1 MKIKILSDSTC
12 DLSKELIEKYDIG
25 IVPLIVIKD
34 GDAYADGI
42 TITPDEIFAH
52 VASGGNLCSTAA
64 VNVGDYEDVFAKY
77 APDYDGIVHINLG
90 SGFSSCHQNACLAAE
105 DFDNVICIDSAN
117 LSTGQGLVVLKACEL
132 AETCESLTEIKEKLD
147 AFTPKVEAS
156 FLLDRLDY
164 MVKGGRCSSA
174 AALGANLLGLKP
186 CIEVKD
192 GKMGVVKKYRGN
204 YAKTL
209 AMYVKDRIA
218 NRDDLTRETLFITHT
233 PVNDECKKSVSDAV
247 AQCAP
252 FKNTYWT
259 DAGSTVSCHCGPGT
273 LGVLFVRK

>member
-105 DFDNVICIDSAN
+105 DFDNVSCIDSAN
-117 LSTGQGLVVLKACEL
+117 LSTG
-132 AETCESLTEIKEKLD
+132 
-147 AFTPKVEAS
+147 
-156 FLLDRLDY
+156 
-164 MVKGGRCSSA
+164 
-174 AALGANLLGLKP
+174 
-186 CIEVKD
+186 
-192 GKMGVVKKYRGN
+192 
-204 YAKTL
+204 
-209 AMYVKDRIA
+209 
-218 NRDDLTRETLFITHT
+218 
-233 PVNDECKKSVSDAV
+233 
-247 AQCAP
+247 CAP
-252 FKNTYWT
+252 KN
-259 DAGSTVSCHCGPGT
+259 ASPGCQG
-273 LGVLFVRK
+273 GVLCLYYGDGDHPLSACP